1 MTREL
6 RGQPSR
12 DFSREIVLKYEG
24 LDGRGGGGGG
34 GGGVY
39 KCKLSVEN
47 LAICQLLVKS

>member
-34 GGGVY
+34 GGVY
-39 KCKLSVEN
+39 KCQLSVEI
-47 LAICQLLVKS
+47 LAICQLLVKF